1 LTYVRTILG
10 IADGAAAALDL
21 VAIAVVQAWEDSVV
35 ARFGSNY
42 VPRPEDM
49 VELQRMVADYR
60 VLGSR
65 VVADKLTVALQRR
78 LVTAVATYTT
88 DIAVGGRWDSTIP

>member
-1 LTYVRTILG
+1 
-10 IADGAAAALDL
+10 
-21 VAIAVVQAWEDSVV
+21 
-35 ARFGSNY
+35 
-42 VPRPEDM
+42 
-49 VELQRMVADYR
+49 